1 MATQKVTHSGECC
14 PITRASKLVGDLWVI
29 MIVKELLTGAKRYT
43 ELCDSIN
50 NTAELGNISTRT
62 LSQRLKFLEKE
73 NIIHKRKFKESPPH
87 TEYSLTETGRAL
99 SAVVEQLRSFGEQHL
114 L

>member
-1 MATQKVTHSGECC
+1 MVPQKSVTSSECC
-14 PITRASKLVGDLWVI
+14 PITRASKLIGDLWVI

-73 NIIHKRKFKESPPH
+73 NIIHKRKFNESPPH

-99 SAVVEQLRSFGEQHL
+99 SAIIDQLKSFGEQHL
-114 L
+114 I